1 MKTSFTVTS
10 FLSGLA
16 PAALIV
22 AALIVAALAPAALIV
37 SGWPSS
43 TFAQSTFAQTGTA
56 KNGTGGRIGA
66 SGLTLPRFVS
76 LRASEVNMRTGPGTR
91 YPIDWVYKQRNL
103 PVEIVDEFDTW
114 RRIRD
119 WEGSE
124 GWVHQSMLH
133 SRRSIMV
140 VEDWVLLRRDPQQDA
155 LSVARLEPGAI
166 GRLESCGD
174 VWCVVAVQ
182 GFKGWLRRDD
192 VYGIHGDEQVR

>member
-10 FLSGLA
+10 LLSALAPAGLA
-16 PAALIV
+16 PAALIA
-22 AALIVAALAPAALIV
+22 AALIVT
-37 SGWPSS
+37 GWPASPQ
-43 TFAQSTFAQTGTA
+43 AQSTSTQGTSAQTSTA
-56 KNGTGGRIGA
+56 KNGTGRRIGE

-140 VEDWVLLRRDPQQDA
+140 VDDWVLLRRDPQQDA